1 MEAIRGSYPAA
12 DCLSKYLFKYMNF
25 PENTKQ
31 KMALLLGSAGGLG
44 LSPVLPGTCGA
55 LLGVIIHVIIVL
67 VLPPSMRMPALL
79 SAFALV
85 CAANHLL
92 TPWAEDY
99 WGTEDPS
106 NFVLDE
112 VAGYLFIPILFREGD
127 LLNVVVWGFV
137 LFRILDIFKLLPPA
151 RLIDEQL
158 HGPWGVLLDD
168 LVSAGYAAWIMS
180 LIYWLRPQ
188 VFV

>member
-1 MEAIRGSYPAA
+1 M
-12 DCLSKYLFKYMNF
+12 
-25 PENTKQ
+25 
-31 KMALLLGSAGGLG
+31 G
-44 LSPVLPGTCGA
+44 LSPILPGTCGA
-55 LLGVIIHVIIVL
+55 LLGVIIHAAIVL
-67 VLPPSMRMPALL
+67 VLPAAMKMPALL

-99 WGTEDPS
+99 WGAQDPPH
-106 NFVLDE
+106 FVLDE

-127 LLNVVVWGFV
+127 LWTVVILGFI

-151 RLIDEQL
+151 RLIDREL

-168 LVSAGYAAWIMS
+168 LVSGGYAAWIMS
-180 LIYWLRPQ
+180 FIYWLAPE
-188 VFV
+188 FFA